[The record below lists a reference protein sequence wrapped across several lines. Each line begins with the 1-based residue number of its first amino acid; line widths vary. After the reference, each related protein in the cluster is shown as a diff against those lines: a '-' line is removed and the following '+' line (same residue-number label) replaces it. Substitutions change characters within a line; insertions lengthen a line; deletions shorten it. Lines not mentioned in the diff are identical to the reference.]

1 MPIKV
6 RSGGAWVQV
15 AGDGADGQ
23 DGAGGDSIPAGTIV
37 MYNGDTAPTGWSLC
51 DGGGGRPDLRDKFIV
66 GSGNSYNTG
75 NQGGSA
81 NTELVAHTHYG
92 PVHDHPINT
101 SFNINASGTTSVDD
115 VPHTHPV
122 AGTVGTGSGLNAGAD
137 YTGNYSPRSTNAATD
152 TNHSHTFTINTTA
165 SLSGSTSNSGN
176 LETSNAYDGNG
187 NTAGGGSG
195 GNLPPYYALCYI
207 IKNDASLYLKSPN
220 GTSFRLSVDN
230 SGNVSATSV

>member
-1 MPIKV
+1 MLVLEIH
-6 RSGGAWVQV
+6 
-15 AGDGADGQ
+15 
-23 DGAGGDSIPAGTIV
+23 IILET
-37 MYNGDTAPTGWSLC
+37 
-51 DGGGGRPDLRDKFIV
+51 
-66 GSGNSYNTG
+66 
-75 NQGGSA
+75 QGGSA
-81 NTELVAHTHYG
+81 NTELVAHSHYG

-101 SFNINASGTTSVDD
+101 SFNISASGTTSVDD

-187 NTAGGGSG
+187 NAE
-195 GNLPPYYALCYI
+195 GNLVKPPTILLRFVTSSRMMRLYI
-207 IKNDASLYLKSPN
+207 
-220 GTSFRLSVDN
+220 
-230 SGNVSATSV
+230 